1 MFHQCQ
7 VAFYASVKDAVGYK
21 TRSGKPL
28 ALVKWDAEFR
38 CHDSYVLLDPEL
50 YVKEG
55 KEGGWA
61 VLGDQYVRCCDALRK
76 ARGDGWGRDRAEA
89 STA

>member
-1 MFHQCQ
+1 MSC
-7 VAFYASVKDAVGYK
+7 
-21 TRSGKPL
+21 
-28 ALVKWDAEFR
+28 
-38 CHDSYVLLDPEL
+38 CCLDPEL